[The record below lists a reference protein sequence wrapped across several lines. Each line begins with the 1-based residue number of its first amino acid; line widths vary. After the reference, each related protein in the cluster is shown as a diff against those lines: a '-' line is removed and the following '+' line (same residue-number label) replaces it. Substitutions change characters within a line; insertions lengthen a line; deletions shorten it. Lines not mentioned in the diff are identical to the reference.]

1 MSQRDNIPAKTAIT
15 FRRQISND
23 TLGAPCEVMAE
34 LRGCSKVKLIEL
46 TAFRWLP
53 EFTHGYVK
61 DLRVRWALEE
71 AGLEYDVV
79 LVDAASKNTD
89 AYRKWQPFGQV
100 PAYRDDEVEM
110 FESGAI
116 VLRIATHSPAL
127 APADPASYAR
137 VSSWVFAAL
146 NSVEPVVKA
155 FQESQNEANEQGAGA
170 QVRRSSAEAHL
181 MTRLTELAA
190 WLADEPY
197 LEGTFSAGDLMMTTV
212 LREIGDSE
220 MLRRLPTL
228 DALRLRCQA
237 RPAFQRALAAQLKTF
252 NDNDPTAASPI
263 HRGAIHR

>member
-1 MSQRDNIPAKTAIT
+1 MTIP
-15 FRRQISND
+15 
-23 TLGAPCEVMAE
+23 GEVMAE
-34 LRGCSKVKLIEL
+34 LRDRSKVKRIEL

-71 AGLEYDVV
+71 AGLAYDVV

-89 AYRKWQPFGQV
+89 AYRRWQPFGQV

-116 VLRIATHSPAL
+116 VLRIAMDSPVL
-127 APADPASYAR
+127 APPDAASYAR

-146 NSVEPVVKA
+146 NSVEPVVKL

-170 QVRRSSAEAHL
+170 QTRRTLAEAHL
-181 MTRLTELAA
+181 TTRLTELTA
-190 WLADEPY
+190 WLAGEPY

-212 LREIGDSE
+212 LREIGDTE
-220 MLRRLPTL
+220 VLRRFPTL

-252 NDNDPTAASPI
+252 HDNDPATASPYPS
-263 HRGAIHR
+263 GAIQR